1 MHKII
6 EQSMARQSRM
16 VFPKDLNA
24 NGTLFGGEAMKWMD
38 EIAFIVATRFT
49 RQRMF
54 TMSTDNVKFLRP
66 ILPEHLAEAIGYVE
80 KATPVKLFIKV
91 EIFAEARYEEK
102 REKAI
107 EASFVFV
114 AMNENLSPCRIR
126 YPFDFEQF
134 QKEIAEEQNKE

>member
-6 EQSMARQSRM
+6 EESMARQSRM
-16 VFPKDLNA
+16 IFPKDLNA

-54 TMSTDNVKFLRP
+54 TMSTDNVKFIRP
-66 ILPEHLAEAIGYVE
+66 ILPEHIVEAVGYVE
-80 KATPVKLFIKV
+80 KATAVKLFIKV
-91 EIFAEARYEEK
+91 EIYAEARYEEK

-114 AMNENLSPCRIR
+114 AMNENLTPCRIR
-126 YPFDFEQF
+126 YPFDLDQF
-134 QKEIAEEQNKE
+134 NKEVAESEK